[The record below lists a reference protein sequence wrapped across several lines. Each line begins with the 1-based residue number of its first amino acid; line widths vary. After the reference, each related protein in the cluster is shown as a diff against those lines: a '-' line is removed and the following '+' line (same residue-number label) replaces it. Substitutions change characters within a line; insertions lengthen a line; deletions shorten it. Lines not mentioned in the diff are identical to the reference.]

1 MLIYRNVAT
10 VMGAMFL
17 LQISVGVLGVAIP
30 LAMAAAG
37 WTGLAIG
44 VVVAGYAAGFLIGAF
59 AAPRVIQAL
68 GHIRA
73 YAAFAGGGAA
83 LTLLL
88 ALDYQ
93 FAWWLLARV
102 GFGFCAAGI
111 FAVAESW
118 LADATPSELRGGVIS
133 VYQIL
138 GRAGLILGPFL
149 IALPGID
156 LVDSFIVGGIF
167 LALALIPITATRRG
181 QPALPQGD
189 RVSPFRLF
197 EIAPAAAIA
206 AFGAGVVNT
215 GVLGFVPIW
224 AETLNPETAAG
235 AAALIMAVIYG
246 FSILIQWPVGKLS
259 DHFDRRLVM
268 AAAAAL
274 SGGFATVLA
283 IFVSP
288 GLWMGAL
295 LAGLWGGASL
305 SYYGI
310 CIAHAADR
318 SRAEELPAIASGILM
333 TWASGSIIGPI
344 IAGLAYGSPLAGR
357 GLFLFA
363 AAASF
368 ALTAVLLWRSRTRKR
383 VAEDQ
388 REPFINLLATSAE
401 LAEIE
406 APQQDAESA
415 AYEREETA

>member
-37 WTGLAIG
+37 WSGLSIG
-44 VVVAGYAAGFLIGAF
+44 FVVAGYAIGFLIGAF
-59 AAPRVIQAL
+59 VAPGVIQSL

-83 LTLLL
+83 VTLML

-93 FAWWLLARV
+93 FAWWFLARV
-102 GFGFCAAGI
+102 GFGICAAGI

-156 LVDSFIVGGIF
+156 LVDSFIIGGIF
-167 LALALIPITATRRG
+167 LALALIPVTATRRG
-181 QPALPQGD
+181 QPALPHGD

-197 EIAPAAAIA
+197 KIAPAAAVA
-206 AFGAGVVNT
+206 AFGAGVINT

-224 AETLNPETAAG
+224 AETLDPETTAG
-235 AAALIMAVIYG
+235 AAALVMAVIYA
-246 FSILIQWPVGKLS
+246 FSILVQWPAGKLS

-268 AAAAAL
+268 AVTAAL
-274 SGGFATVLA
+274 AGVFASVLA
-283 IFVSP
+283 VFINP
-288 GLWMGAL
+288 GLWLGAL
-295 LAGLWGGASL
+295 LAGLWGAASL

-333 TWASGSIIGPI
+333 TWACGSIIGPV
-344 IAGLAYGSPLAGR
+344 IAGLAYGGPLAGR

-363 AAASF
+363 AVASF
-368 ALTAVLLWRSRTRKR
+368 ALTAVLLWRSRTRTR

-388 REPFINLLATSAE
+388 REPFVNLLATSAE

-406 APQQDAESA
+406 APHAEA
-415 AYEREETA
+415 EPAGREREETP